1 MRFAEF
7 VVLLFIL
14 LVLAALILP
23 ALGHNS
29 LPTLLS
35 VLNAIVELAV
45 SATIVVLTGRLLFEK
60 LTNKATPDNERP
72 RPVAHHTNDVRRP
85 VFTIGTNLAIISVM
99 LGECFL
105 VVQSVSVPISGVRL
119 ARVRSE
125 IESFKASIT
134 QFKVRF
140 GTNPPSGMMLY
151 ESIDGWKSDARSRA
165 FVRRLWPQ
173 FDFTRNRDI
182 NNDGDT
188 EDAIRLS
195 GAECLVFFLGG
206 VHPTVSN
213 AGHQASDQ
221 FCLTGFSKNPLAP
234 FSGGGSRDGPFFE
247 FHENRLTDV
256 DGDGCFEYRAPLVST
271 KAPYL
276 YFSSYDGAG
285 YRKDDCAIYLPGDAR
300 NPTDLYYKDKDSTV
314 PYNSDSFQIICAG
327 VDDRFGAGGHFAPET
342 ADEVF
347 VGERK
352 FERDNI
358 TNFSIS
364 INENAD
370 PDVPLD
376 LELAFNEIAREDF
389 DYRHTLEGPDDMPAH
404 VKSSMI
410 GSSVTIPISNG
421 RLCLGTWQGIYLC
434 EHRNRAGSRRLVVTI
449 QGDEG

>member
-195 GAECLVFFLGG
+195 GAECLVFFLGV

-358 TNFSIS
+358 TNFHFGTLGNTSEKK
-364 INENAD
+364 NW
-370 PDVPLD
+370 LG
-376 LELAFNEIAREDF
+376 FNMR
-389 DYRHTLEGPDDMPAH
+389 
-404 VKSSMI
+404 
-410 GSSVTIPISNG
+410 SV
-421 RLCLGTWQGIYLC
+421 CLLLGVGFILLLI
-434 EHRNRAGSRRLVVTI
+434 RSLRRSRSCLNS
-449 QGDEG
+449 ESA